1 MSMGIFGP
9 RNSGKSHLIRQLVGE
24 DGFAFGEIY
33 VRGLDFKYD
42 LESIHT
48 YMGYCPQHWGLL
60 NELTPR
66 EHIRLLCMIRGVPE
80 AKIGEKMHDL
90 CLMLNMTGWMHRKC
104 SLLTAEKRT
113 KLKIA
118 LALVAYNKILVLDE
132 PTCGMP
138 ATTRREI
145 WNILRYI
152 RYCGK
157 TIIFAT
163 NDELECKILADFII
177 LFQDS
182 EMLAIGSL
190 QYLRYKYSHG
200 FYLEVRLIRDG
211 ATLAESEEKWVLSIS
226 LLGLVIP
233 VFCSLVCA
241 RMWITWPSLSTSC
254 TTDPSWCKWLIVLM
268 YIFI

>member
-1 MSMGIFGP
+1 LRLNVSDYCIYQADMMSVVAQVQETRAQLKHHLVQTEGP
-9 RNSGKSHLIRQLVGE
+9 
-24 DGFAFGEIY
+24 
-33 VRGLDFKYD
+33 
-42 LESIHT
+42 
-48 YMGYCPQHWGLL
+48 
-60 NELTPR
+60 
-66 EHIRLLCMIRGVPE
+66 VPE

-104 SLLTAEKRT
+104 SLLTAEKRH

-211 ATLAESEEKWVLSIS
+211 ATLAESEEKWVLHSFVPWFMDNNNNIMHFF
-226 LLGLVIP
+226 LHQ
-233 VFCSLVCA
+233 FA
-241 RMWITWPSLSTSC
+241 
-254 TTDPSWCKWLIVLM
+254 
-268 YIFI
+268 